1 MKKFQYQI
9 LRFCPDKITGEF
21 LNVGII
27 VFDPI
32 EQDIE
37 FKILKKFG
45 SIGQLMNFSNTR
57 FLLKQLNSI
66 NSFLEKTKNNLC
78 KSNLQF
84 TDFKSVQDL
93 SNKSLVKDDSALYF
107 SQVYF
112 SLDVSINHLIDYLSS
127 RLLTI
132 SVSEIDNE
140 IKSDKEVWTR
150 LFKKYFDQNE
160 ISSYLL
166 PRTIETKYDK
176 ITFDHSWKNGH
187 INFFESVNF
196 DLQKEDNIKNKVRRW
211 AGQIDELKTVGEN
224 LHLYLLA
231 NMPNKNVD
239 MEEYI
244 NSFLKD
250 KSSSLVKV
258 EIVNQNEAHKLAK
271 SLKEEIFNHEN

>member
-9 LRFCPDKITGEF
+9 LRFCPDKVTGEF

-45 SIGQLMNFSNTR
+45 SIGQIMSFSNTR
-57 FLLKQLNSI
+57 YLLKQLNSI
-66 NSFLEKTKNNLC
+66 NSYLEKIKSNLS
-78 KSNLQF
+78 KSNLQLTEF
-84 TDFKSVQDL
+84 QSIEDL
-93 SNKSLVKDDSALYF
+93 SNKALVKDDSALYF
-107 SQVYF
+107 SKVHY
-112 SLDVSINHLIDYLSS
+112 SLDVSISHLLNYLSK

-132 SVSEIDNE
+132 SVSEMDNE
-140 IKSDKEVWTR
+140 IKSDKEVWSKM
-150 LFKKYFDQNE
+150 FKKYFDE
-160 ISSYLL
+160 CDISSYLS
-166 PRTIETKYDK
+166 PRTIETKYDT

-196 DLQKEDNIKNKVRRW
+196 DLNKDDNIKNKVRRW

-231 NMPNKNVD
+231 NMPDKNLD

-244 NSFLKD
+244 NSFLTD

-258 EIVNQNEAHKLAK
+258 EIINQNEGYNLAR
-271 SLKEEIFNHEN
+271 SLKEEILHHEN